1 MNKLVL
7 LLAGSVLCASSM
19 AKEPVKDFY
28 FAGYKAIFI
37 PSDTFRVEVGS
48 PELGIQ
54 EIKDGTM
61 SFTLKDAN
69 GPVPKDVVHIYT
81 NDIRRIRLVY
91 SILLMDKPI
100 ATDSLSLSLAAG
112 SNGVVNVKTKYLQ
125 ASAGAGSQ
133 LIVKG
138 ETDVLDCTTK
148 GYSGID
154 TSELK
159 AEEKK
164 CEELEVD

>member
-1 MNKLVL
+1 MNKLAL
-7 LLAGSVLCASSM
+7 LLAGLTFCVSSM
-19 AKEPVKDFY
+19 AEEPVKNFY

-37 PSDTFRVEVGS
+37 PSDTFRVEVGN

-61 SFTLKDAN
+61 SFTLKEAN
-69 GPVPKDVVHIYT
+69 GPVPKDVVYIYT
-81 NDIRRIRLVY
+81 NGVRRISMIY
-91 SILLMDKPI
+91 SVLLMDEPI

-112 SNGVVNVKTKYLQ
+112 SNGIVNVKTKYLQ

-138 ETDVLDCTTK
+138 ETDVFDCTTK
-148 GYSGID
+148 GYSGVD
-154 TSELK
+154 NKELK
-159 AEEKK
+159 VKK
-164 CEELEVD
+164 ERSVQGK

>member
-69 GPVPKDVVHIYT
+69 GPVPKDVVQIYT

-138 ETDVLDCTTK
+138 ETDVFDCTTK
-148 GYSGID
+148 GYSGVD
-154 TSELK
+154 NKELK
-159 AEEKK
+159 VKK
-164 CEELEVD
+164 ERSVQGK

>member
-1 MNKLVL
+1 MNKLAL
-7 LLAGSVLCASSM
+7 LLAGLTFCVSSL
-19 AKEPVKDFY
+19 AEEPVKNFY

-37 PSDTFRVEVGS
+37 PSDTFRVEVGN

-81 NDIRRIRLVY
+81 NDVRRISMIY
-91 SILLMDKPI
+91 SVLLMDKPI

-112 SNGVVNVKTKYLQ
+112 SNGIVNVNTKYLQ

-138 ETDVLDCTTK
+138 ETDVFDCTTK
-148 GYSGID
+148 GYRGVD
-154 TSELK
+154 NKELK
-159 AEEKK
+159 VKK
-164 CEELEVD
+164 ERSVQGK

>member
-1 MNKLVL
+1 MNKLAL
-7 LLAGSVLCASSM
+7 LLAGLTFCVSSM
-19 AKEPVKDFY
+19 AEEPVKNFY

-37 PSDTFRVEVGS
+37 PSDTFRVEVGN

-54 EIKDGTM
+54 KIKDGTM

-69 GPVPKDVVHIYT
+69 GPVPKDVVYIYT
-81 NDIRRIRLVY
+81 NGVRRISMIY
-91 SILLMDKPI
+91 SVLLMDEPI

-112 SNGVVNVKTKYLQ
+112 SNGIVNVKTKYLQ

-138 ETDVLDCTTK
+138 ETDVFDCTTK
-148 GYSGID
+148 GYSGVD
-154 TSELK
+154 NKELK
-159 AEEKK
+159 VKK
-164 CEELEVD
+164 ERSVQGK

>member
-1 MNKLVL
+1 MVPFLMIFL
-7 LLAGSVLCASSM
+7 G
-19 AKEPVKDFY
+19 DFLMTIY
-28 FAGYKAIFI
+28 
-37 PSDTFRVEVGS
+37 TFRVEVGN

-69 GPVPKDVVHIYT
+69 GPVPKDVVYIYT
-81 NDIRRIRLVY
+81 NGVRRISMIY
-91 SILLMDKPI
+91 SVLLMDEPI

-112 SNGVVNVKTKYLQ
+112 SNGIVNVKTKYLQ

-138 ETDVLDCTTK
+138 ETDVFDCTTK
-148 GYSGID
+148 GYSGVD
-154 TSELK
+154 NKELK
-159 AEEKK
+159 VKK
-164 CEELEVD
+164 ERCVQGK

>member
-1 MNKLVL
+1 MNKLAL
-7 LLAGSVLCASSM
+7 LLAGLTFCVSSM
-19 AKEPVKDFY
+19 AEEPVKNFY

-37 PSDTFRVEVGS
+37 PSDTFRMEVGN

-81 NDIRRIRLVY
+81 NGVRRISMIY
-91 SILLMDKPI
+91 SVLLMDEPI

-112 SNGVVNVKTKYLQ
+112 SNGIVNVKTKYLQ

-148 GYSGID
+148 DYSGVD
-154 TSELK
+154 NKELK
-159 AEEKK
+159 VKK
-164 CEELEVD
+164 ERSVQGK

>member
-1 MNKLVL
+1 MNKLAL
-7 LLAGSVLCASSM
+7 LLAGLTFCVSSM
-19 AKEPVKDFY
+19 AEEPVKNFY

-37 PSDTFRVEVGS
+37 PSDTFRVEVGN

-69 GPVPKDVVHIYT
+69 GPVPKDVVYIYT
-81 NDIRRIRLVY
+81 NGVRRISMIY
-91 SILLMDKPI
+91 SVLLMDEPI
-100 ATDSLSLSLAAG
+100 VTDSLSLSLAAG
-112 SNGVVNVKTKYLQ
+112 SNGIINVKTKYLQ
-125 ASAGAGSQ
+125 VSAGAGSQ

-148 GYSGID
+148 GYSGAD
-154 TSELK
+154 TSRLMVK
-159 AEEKK
+159 EK
-164 CEELEVD
+164 

>member
-1 MNKLVL
+1 MNKLAL
-7 LLAGSVLCASSM
+7 LLAGLTFCVSSM
-19 AKEPVKDFY
+19 AEEPVKNFY

-37 PSDTFRVEVGS
+37 PSDTFRVEVGN

-69 GPVPKDVVHIYT
+69 GPVPKDVVYIYT
-81 NDIRRIRLVY
+81 NGVRRISMIY
-91 SILLMDKPI
+91 SVLLMGEPI

-112 SNGVVNVKTKYLQ
+112 SNGIVNVKTKYLQ

-138 ETDVLDCTTK
+138 ETDVFDCTTK
-148 GYSGID
+148 GYSGVD
-154 TSELK
+154 NKELK
-159 AEEKK
+159 VKK
-164 CEELEVD
+164 ERSVQGK

>member
-1 MNKLVL
+1 MNKLAL
-7 LLAGSVLCASSM
+7 LLAGLTFCVSSM
-19 AKEPVKDFY
+19 AEEPVKNFY

-37 PSDTFRVEVGS
+37 PSDTFRVEVGN

-69 GPVPKDVVHIYT
+69 GPVPKDVVYIYT
-81 NDIRRIRLVY
+81 NGVRRISMIY
-91 SILLMDKPI
+91 SVLLMDEPI

-112 SNGVVNVKTKYLQ
+112 SNGIVNVKTTYLQ

-138 ETDVLDCTTK
+138 ETDVFDCTTK
-148 GYSGID
+148 GYSGVD
-154 TSELK
+154 NKELK
-159 AEEKK
+159 VKK
-164 CEELEVD
+164 ERSVQGK

>member
-1 MNKLVL
+1 MNKLAL
-7 LLAGSVLCASSM
+7 LLAGSVLCASSL
-19 AKEPVKDFY
+19 AEEPVKDFY

-37 PSDTFRVEVGS
+37 PSDTFRVEVGN

-69 GPVPKDVVHIYT
+69 GTMPKDVVRIYT
-81 NDIRRIRLVY
+81 NDVRRIRLVY
-91 SILLMDKPI
+91 SVLLMDEPI

-112 SNGVVNVKTKYLQ
+112 SNGIVNVKTKYLQ
-125 ASAGAGSQ
+125 ASAGASSQ
-133 LIVKG
+133 LVVKG
-138 ETDVLDCTTK
+138 ETDVFDCTTK
-148 GYSGID
+148 GHSGVD
-154 TSELK
+154 TSGLK
-159 AEEKK
+159 AKEKK

>member
-133 LIVKG
+133 LVVKG

-164 CEELEVD
+164 CEKLEVD

>member
-1 MNKLVL
+1 MNKLAL
-7 LLAGSVLCASSM
+7 LLAGLTFCVSSM
-19 AKEPVKDFY
+19 AEEPVKNFY

-37 PSDTFRVEVGS
+37 PSDTFRVEVGN

-69 GPVPKDVVHIYT
+69 GPVPKDVVYIYT
-81 NDIRRIRLVY
+81 NGVRRISMIY
-91 SILLMDKPI
+91 SVLLMDDPI

-112 SNGVVNVKTKYLQ
+112 SNGIVNVKTKYLQ

-138 ETDVLDCTTK
+138 ETDVFDCTTK
-148 GYSGID
+148 GYSGVD
-154 TSELK
+154 NKELK
-159 AEEKK
+159 VKK
-164 CEELEVD
+164 ERSVQGK

>member
-1 MNKLVL
+1 MNKLAL
-7 LLAGSVLCASSM
+7 LLAGLTFCVSSM
-19 AKEPVKDFY
+19 AEEPVKNFY

-37 PSDTFRVEVGS
+37 PSDTFRVEVGN

-69 GPVPKDVVHIYT
+69 GPVPKDVVYIYT
-81 NDIRRIRLVY
+81 NGVRRISMIY
-91 SILLMDKPI
+91 SVLLMDEPI

-112 SNGVVNVKTKYLQ
+112 SNGIVNVKTKYLQ

-138 ETDVLDCTTK
+138 ETDVFDCTTK
-148 GYSGID
+148 GYSGVD
-154 TSELK
+154 NKELK
-159 AEEKK
+159 VKK
-164 CEELEVD
+164 ERSVQGK